1 MFCSFLVLLLLLL
14 IVPKFRENY
23 VIILFTFLYV
33 PGHILFPAW
42 FFLGL
47 ERMKYSTILNV
58 ISKLIFI
65 VAIFIFIKDKDDYIL
80 QPVLVASGYFLSGII
95 ALYFIFVK
103 WKYRLYKPVFRT
115 IIFTIKGSTDVFINT
130 LMPNL
135 YNNLSVLLLGF
146 FGGDTANGIY
156 YAGRKFGQVAYSV
169 LNTLTNVFF
178 PYLSRKI
185 EYHSLYA
192 KFNLGVSGLGSLIL
206 FVFAPLLIR
215 LFFGEGYG
223 DAIIVLR
230 ITAFALLFTNM
241 DSVYGQNYL
250 IVLHREKLLRNLT
263 IVASVCGFVIAFP
276 LIYYFS
282 YIGAS
287 ITYMVSSLLIGVLP
301 MYYALKIKRTTCV

>member
-1 MFCSFLVLLLLLL
+1 M
-14 IVPKFRENY
+14 
-23 VIILFTFLYV
+23 
-33 PGHILFPAW
+33 
-42 FFLGL
+42 
-47 ERMKYSTILNV
+47 
-58 ISKLIFI
+58 
-65 VAIFIFIKDKDDYIL
+65 
-80 QPVLVASGYFLSGII
+80 
-95 ALYFIFVK
+95 
-103 WKYRLYKPVFRT
+103 
-115 IIFTIKGSTDVFINT
+115 
-130 LMPNL
+130 
-135 YNNLSVLLLGF
+135 
-146 FGGDTANGIY
+146 
-156 YAGRKFGQVAYSV
+156 
-169 LNTLTNVFF
+169 
-178 PYLSRKI
+178 
-185 EYHSLYA
+185 
-192 KFNLGVSGLGSLIL
+192 GVSGLGSLIL

-241 DSVYGQNYL
+241 ASVYGQNYL